1 MFTAFAE
8 FLDKLPW
15 SILIFLCLTLGLAP
29 FFPLHLF
36 EIIKMLFEGQLVRPI
51 DWFDLVMH
59 ATPCFFLI
67 IKLLMTAIPR
77 RLAGKKI
84 LA

>member
-29 FFPLHLF
+29 FFPPHLF
-36 EIIKMLFEGQLVRPI
+36 EKIKLLLEGQLVRPI
-51 DWFDLVMH
+51 DWFDLVMQS
-59 ATPCFFLI
+59 TPWVFLVL
-67 IKLLMTAIPR
+67 KLLMTAIPR
-77 RLAGKKI
+77 R
-84 LA
+84 

>member
-1 MFTAFAE
+1 MIEVSLFTAFAE
-8 FLDKLPW
+8 FLDKLPC

-29 FFPLHLF
+29 FFLRICL
-36 EIIKMLFEGQLVRPI
+36 EKIKMLLERQLVRPI

-59 ATPCFFLI
+59 ATPWVFLI

-77 RLAGKKI
+77 R
-84 LA
+84 

>member
-29 FFPLHLF
+29 FFPPHLF
-36 EIIKMLFEGQLVRPI
+36 EKIKMLIEGQLVRPI

-59 ATPCFFLI
+59 AISWISLI
-67 IKLLMTAIPR
+67 IKLLMTVIPR
-77 RLAGKKI
+77 R
-84 LA
+84 

>member
-1 MFTAFAE
+1 MFKAFSE

-15 SILIFLCLTLGLAP
+15 SILIFFCFTLGLAP
-29 FFPLHLF
+29 FFPPHLF
-36 EIIKMLFEGQLVRPI
+36 EKTKMLLEGQLVRPI

-59 ATPCFFLI
+59 ATPWVFLI

-77 RLAGKKI
+77 R
-84 LA
+84 